1 MKLKE
6 DAFNIIRKIGKNPN
20 LSQRKVSKE
29 LDMSLGKI
37 NYVLKELKKKGLIKI
52 KNFKKNKAKKN
63 YIYILTPKGLI
74 YKTRTALAFM
84 ERKMQEY
91 DELSSEIKKN
101 KK

>member
-1 MKLKE
+1 MDLKE
-6 DAFNIIRKIGKNPN
+6 DAFNVIRKMGKNPN

-29 LDMSLGKI
+29 LSMSLGKI

-74 YKTRTALAFM
+74 FKTKTAIAFM
-84 ERKMQEY
+84 ERKMREY
-91 DELSSEIKKN
+91 DDLSSEIN